1 MKNRN
6 REENEGD
13 EWVMA
18 GGGGWF
24 TCSLFAAAAFCCN
37 LTYFAFFSC
46 HVTWER
52 AEGIEQE
59 IQDDNETDGSGSC
72 FKKRKNNAP

>member
-18 GGGGWF
+18 GGVAGG
-24 TCSLFAAAAFCCN
+24 SRAHSAAAAFCCN

-59 IQDDNETDGSGSC
+59 IQDDNETGGSGSC